1 MIYYY
6 NKHIEL
12 EYDPV
17 KDQTNHIKHGV
28 SLVSFVDLDWERAK
42 IRKDERTGYSETRYV
57 AAANLAGRLHITCFT
72 LRGEIF
78 RVISLRRANKRE
90 SVLIMAAKQKKP
102 LTSQDGEVRELDAED
117 FSHFEP
123 AEDVISNI
131 AKSIKRLRGQRGKQK
146 EPTKI
151 QKTLRLSP
159 EVVAY
164 FQSQGKG
171 WQTNVDKVL
180 KEYVKSHK

>member
-1 MIYYY
+1 
-6 NKHIEL
+6 
-12 EYDPV
+12 
-17 KDQTNHIKHGV
+17 
-28 SLVSFVDLDWERAK
+28 
-42 IRKDERTGYSETRYV
+42 
-57 AAANLAGRLHITCFT
+57 
-72 LRGEIF
+72 
-78 RVISLRRANKRE
+78 
-90 SVLIMAAKQKKP
+90 MAAKQKKP